1 MAVQV
6 TEAEWKIME
15 VLWDHAPRTMTEITA
30 ILAPATGWTRHTV
43 ITLLKRMAEKGSVSV
58 DESERA
64 KKYTPLITREEA
76 STEETNKFL
85 SHVFKG
91 KASLLVSHLV
101 EAGELSEDDLK
112 QILEVMN
119 GGKNSKESEES
130 MVK

>member
-30 ILAPATGWTRHTV
+30 VLSPETGWTRHTV
-43 ITLLKRMAEKGSVSV
+43 ITLLKRMVEKGSVSV

-76 STEETNKFL
+76 SAEETHKFL

-101 EAGELSEDDLK
+101 DAGDLSEDDLRR
-112 QILEVMN
+112 ILGVLN
-119 GGKNSKESEES
+119 GKKGNRD
-130 MVK
+130 

>member
-6 TEAEWKIME
+6 TEAEWKVME
-15 VLWDHAPRTMTEITA
+15 VLWDHEARAMTEITA
-30 ILAPATGWTRHTV
+30 VLAPATGWTRHTV

-58 DESERA
+58 DESGRA

-119 GGKNSKESEES
+119 GGKNSK
-130 MVK
+130 

>member
-119 GGKNSKESEES
+119 GGKNSK
-130 MVK
+130 

>member
-58 DESERA
+58 DESGRE

-119 GGKNSKESEES
+119 GGKNR
-130 MVK
+130 